1 MKPDSSTSFRF
12 FIWSILAGNSGELKV
27 SFLGSVLVTLGPKS
41 MKKVQLVLKKV
52 QITSKKDILNFYSE
66 PFKAIV
72 VLAIIEE

>member
-52 QITSKKDILNFYSE
+52 QITSKKGETLY
-66 PFKAIV
+66 FKLLESWNQYYQV
-72 VLAIIEE
+72 